1 MNRRQFQ
8 LYPFMYAWRISRFC
22 GFLLAA
28 GVLRAQSAPDASA
41 PSSPLTVTP
50 VPAKPAAPALPDNV
64 TLSVKGQ
71 IGGMDLPID
80 LSWDGTG
87 PKFSIST
94 TQPNPDDQEH
104 PYHLDFKGTIS
115 VTEGAYLVKYSL
127 FWQVPRVVE
136 TGGANGAPNKVS
148 YLSFGLGS
156 SVIIK
161 LDQPAILMN
170 EQGKT
175 LTLTLTKSAKS
186 NPVTPAS

>member
-1 MNRRQFQ
+1 MNRRRFQ
-8 LYPFMYAWRISRFC
+8 HYPFVNLWHIGRFC
-22 GFLLAA
+22 RILLAA
-28 GVLRAQSAPDASA
+28 GVLRAQPAPDAPA
-41 PSSPLTVTP
+41 PSSPLTVTA

-71 IGGMDLPID
+71 MGGMDLPID

-94 TQPNPDDQEH
+94 TQPNPDDQDH
-104 PYHLDFKGTIS
+104 AYHLSFKGTIS

-127 FWQVPRVVE
+127 MWQVPVVTD
-136 TGGANGAPNKVS
+136 TGGDGAPKKVS
-148 YLSFGLGS
+148 YQSFGLGS

-161 LDQPAILMN
+161 LDQPVILMN

-175 LTLTLTKSAKS
+175 LILTLTKSAKS